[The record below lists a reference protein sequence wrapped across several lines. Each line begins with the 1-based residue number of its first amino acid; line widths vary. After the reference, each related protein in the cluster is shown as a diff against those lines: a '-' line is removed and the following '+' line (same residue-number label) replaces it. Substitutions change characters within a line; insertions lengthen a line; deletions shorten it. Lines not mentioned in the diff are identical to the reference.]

1 MATNYI
7 ITGHTG
13 EPHITSADVRALNAS
28 TLGAD
33 SYVLDINDKFEAT
46 IIDNHT
52 INIASGD
59 ILMQGTHARI
69 PYGSIETVYL
79 EPGTAGYKRIDLI
92 VARYR
97 NTGEKEQVTFEVL
110 QGESVASDPTAPA
123 ITTGDILHGDDINE
137 FALYKVTFDG
147 ILIDAC
153 EPMYSV
159 FAGFAAKKSTVLAT
173 LLASNWAD
181 KEYSLESV
189 YPSESVNIE
198 IQISSAADSDA
209 IDAWSAAKIVAKG
222 DLSNVIVAKGDQP
235 TVDIPVIL
243 GIEVK

>member
-13 EPHITSADVRALNAS
+13 EPHITSGDVRALNAS
-28 TLGAD
+28 TLGGGSFVLESNDQFAAD
-33 SYVLDINDKFEAT
+33 

-52 INIASGD
+52 VNIASGD
-59 ILMQGTHARI
+59 LLMQGTHARI
-69 PYGSIETVYL
+69 PYGSIETLYF
-79 EPGTAGYKRIDLI
+79 EPNTAGYKRIDLI
-92 VARYR
+92 VARYE
-97 NTGEKEQVTFEVL
+97 NDGTTEKVTFEIL
-110 QGESVASDPTAPA
+110 QGNASAADPEAPTPES
-123 ITTGDILHGDDINE
+123 GDILHGDDINE
-137 FALYKVTFDG
+137 MPLYKVTFDG
-147 ILIDAC
+147 IILESCI
-153 EPMYSV
+153 PLFSV
-159 FAGFAAKKSTVLAT
+159 FAGFSAKKTTTTGV
-173 LLASNWAD
+173 LLASSWTD
-181 KEYSLESV
+181 KEYSLESA

-198 IQISSAADSDA
+198 IQISSDADGDA